1 MVLTV
6 HEAVEIYTFKVAA
19 RGQLEVTGEPKSL
32 KGASVALAKKYGVTP
47 RTIRDIWNRHSWSYA
62 TQHLWTYEEESKSCV
77 NAQSFLQVRVEK
89 FLLSDLH

>member
-6 HEAVEIYTFKVAA
+6 QQVVDIYTFKVLS
-19 RGQLEVTGEPKSL
+19 RSQVEVTGDPKTL
-32 KGASVALAKKYGVTP
+32 KGESVHLAKNYGVTP

-89 FLLSDLH
+89 FLLSD